1 MNVFAVEVENGG
13 VGTEAASYSA
23 VNEEITMNATA
34 VTDPTPVSAPALSW
48 SVPQSPAMARAGEHP
63 VVALDDMTLD
73 LSFADHFLEQEYA
86 AASAAAAA
94 VPSSSDSIQQ
104 VPSPPR
110 PFVTAKTA
118 AARFLTRM
126 ATTPSSSLGPPKKRA
141 RYAAM
146 ASREAASKMES
157 SSPRDATLSANTTP
171 PRKANA
177 DLRLDTPQSLAEYA
191 LQIPNVALMP
201 DHQVPNSCRVIWE
214 RLWQRRGV
222 GLTVDRETLSSPS
235 LPPADV
241 STPPKGTLHEPTTP
255 SVHTG
260 APDLNATELYHDPA
274 RWRQDALPLLSN
286 NSPLATDFDAVA
298 HAAALKSAPARYWR
312 QFRILHTLVRMRLA
326 AGTWRSAIILVHSA
340 LRQAYQ
346 PALVDSS
353 TSWHK
358 GLDSEHLQNQVAGLW
373 CLYAH
378 VCLEV
383 SDLVETGTGIQTGE
397 DATNKIVLAWRNHA
411 QKILA
416 AAQTCRLV
424 RGHPWIYLARSR
436 LAPQDRL
443 GLPASPSLSPKSSF
457 SGKHAG
463 ARAAQICRVGIE
475 QAAGGKSLG
484 APRGMAWYEEDVSQL
499 TLTRLPF
506 AATREDL
513 VTIEEFAESI
523 RTIQDLHKQSWTS
536 PVDSEMDDLASSE
549 FQSSNV
555 QNSMFQEGVVALC
568 LESDRLAKR
577 STNDAVGARASLS
590 AHSEA
595 EDTVHGLFPWGNL
608 KHYSIG
614 NALPM

>member
-1 MNVFAVEVENGG
+1 MNVFEVEVENGG

-23 VNEEITMNATA
+23 VDEVITMNATA
-34 VTDPTPVSAPALSW
+34 VTDPTPVSAPVLSW
-48 SVPQSPAMARAGEHP
+48 SVPQSPAMAGAGEHP

-86 AASAAAAA
+86 AASAAAA
-94 VPSSSDSIQQ
+94 VPSSNDSIQQ

-118 AARFLTRM
+118 AARFQTRM
-126 ATTPSSSLGPPKKRA
+126 ATTPSSSSLGPPKKRA

-146 ASREAASKMES
+146 ASRVAASKMES
-157 SSPRDATLSANTTP
+157 SPPRDATLPANTTP

-191 LQIPNVALMP
+191 LQIPDVALVP
-201 DHQVPNSCRVIWE
+201 DHQVPNPCRVIWE
-214 RLWQRRGV
+214 RLWQRRGES
-222 GLTVDRETLSSPS
+222 LDRETLSSPS
-235 LPPADV
+235 VPPPADV
-241 STPPKGTLHEPTTP
+241 STPPKETLHEPSTP

-274 RWRQDALPLLSN
+274 RWRQDALPLGSISN
-286 NSPLATDFDAVA
+286 PLATDFDAAA
-298 HAAALKSAPARYWR
+298 HAAALKSASARYWR
-312 QFRILHTLVRMRLA
+312 QFRILHTLVRTRLA

-358 GLDSEHLQNQVAGLW
+358 GLDSENLQNQVAGLW

-397 DATNKIVLAWRNHA
+397 DATNKTVSAWRNHA

-416 AAQTCRLV
+416 AAQTCRLA

-457 SGKHAG
+457 SAKHAG
-463 ARAAQICRVGIE
+463 ARAAQICRLGIE

-499 TLTRLPF
+499 TLTRLPY

-523 RTIQDLHKQSWTS
+523 RTIQDLHKQSWAS
-536 PVDSEMDDLASSE
+536 SVDSEMDDLASSE
-549 FQSSNV
+549 FQSSNSH
-555 QNSMFQEGVVALC
+555 NSMFQEGVVALC

-577 STNDAVGARASLS
+577 SINDEVGARASLS

-608 KHYSIG
+608 KHYSTG